1 MTTIDNT
8 NAANTAPE
16 VKLTREQKL
25 VAKLNV
31 LAGRINKDTESY
43 NEIKAE
49 LDNIAALAAIAVG
62 SVVIVKLGRKFA
74 DKDTTRFEQGVVV
87 GVKEEEDGSKL
98 YKVQYGEGFDA
109 DIAVVTGGSLSLPT
123 PVVDPVPG
131 TEGQAATE

>member
-1 MTTIDNT
+1 MTDTTNT
-8 NAANTAPE
+8 NVAPNTAPE

-62 SVVIVKLGRKFA
+62 SVVIVKLGRKFS
-74 DKDTTRFEQGVVV
+74 DKDTTRFEHGVVV

-98 YKVQYGEGFDA
+98 YKVQYGAGFDA
-109 DIAVVTGGSLSLPT
+109 DIAVVTGGSLSLP
-123 PVVDPVPG
+123 VPAA
-131 TEGQAATE
+131 EGEVPAAE